1 MFRHPKKF
9 TVTLAAIAAMALGA
23 GVVTQAGATSTNKAQ
38 AAEKVTLPD
47 RDTVQS
53 GDQTTPDTPA
63 ASSSS
68 ASTKATGEK
77 PEPAGNAPEKQGS
90 ESPEK
95 PGAESESAPN
105 SDGPGG
111 HADETGGGNAAADHQ
126 FNGVE

>member
-1 MFRHPKKF
+1 MFRQPKKF
-9 TVTLAAIAAMALGA
+9 AVTLAAIAAMALGA
-23 GVVTQAGATSTNKAQ
+23 GVVAQAGATSTNKAQ

-53 GDQTTPDTPA
+53 GDQTTPDT
-63 ASSSS
+63 
-68 ASTKATGEK
+68 

-111 HADETGGGNAAADHQ
+111 HADEAGGGNAAADHQ

>member
-1 MFRHPKKF
+1 MFKHGRKI

-23 GVVTQAGATSTNKAQ
+23 GAVAQAGATNTNKAQ

-53 GDQTTPDTPA
+53 GDQTTPDTPG
-63 ASSSS
+63 ASSAQS
-68 ASTKATGEK
+68 A
-77 PEPAGNAPEKQGS
+77 PEPGGNAPEKAGA

-95 PGAESESAPN
+95 AGAESSESAL

-111 HADETGGGNAAADHQ
+111 HADSNTAADTQ
-126 FNGVE
+126 QEGVN

>member
-1 MFRHPKKF
+1 MFRQPKKLA
-9 TVTLAAIAAMALGA
+9 VTLAAIAAMALGA
-23 GVVTQAGATSTNKAQ
+23 GVVTQAGATSNNKPQ

-47 RDTVQS
+47 RDNVQS

-68 ASTKATGEK
+68 ASAKATAET
-77 PEPAGNAPEKQGS
+77 PEPAGNTSEKQGA

-111 HADETGGGNAAADHQ
+111 HADEAGGGNAAADHQ